1 MTQFL
6 TNSAGA
12 SAPVLHSAGNLFA
25 KTWLV
30 SWSDGLREYL
40 VKADFDDALE
50 MGNALQSMQDEEV
63 TRSIIYPWPT
73 GDSKFKAICR
83 DLKAT
88 TKYFKTPHRT
98 FGDFTYGEE
107 WEMIFSCCGVLVSLG
122 HKRVF

>member
-1 MTQFL
+1 MSHTLGKQ
-6 TNSAGA
+6 AGV

-30 SWSDGLREYL
+30 SWSDGLQEYL
-40 VKADFDDALE
+40 VKADFDDALDL
-50 MGNALQSMQDEEV
+50 GNALQSMQGEEI

-73 GDSKFKAICR
+73 GDDQFKAICC

-88 TKYFKTPHRT
+88 MEHFKKRNKVFPDKTNGT
-98 FGDFTYGEE
+98 D
-107 WEMIFSCCGVLVSLG
+107 WEQLFRACGVLISLG